1 MSNLKAVAL
10 DIVRSDPTIEIAI
23 GNEIITSVERK

>member
-10 DIVRSDPTIEIAI
+10 DIVRSDPTIEI